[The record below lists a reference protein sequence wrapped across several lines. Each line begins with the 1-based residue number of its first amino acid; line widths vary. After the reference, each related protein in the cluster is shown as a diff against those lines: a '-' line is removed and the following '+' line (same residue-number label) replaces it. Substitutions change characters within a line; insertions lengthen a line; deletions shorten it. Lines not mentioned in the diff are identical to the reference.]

1 MEKSGSLVSQTAK
14 WDVGSQRT
22 SSLMGLGVGTRC
34 DVLQVSQIAERGP
47 VSCLGLGDSAPFPNL
62 WIFFL
67 SFFFVCVCGF
77 LVIFFWFVCLF
88 CFVFVLSTPSSPVG
102 IRNVGIPFRLLCFP
116 PSEGGRRS
124 WWTGQRV
131 PPEEGMLAQTLTE
144 GYVPPVLWPT
154 AISDFQHFNKHT
166 AFRLCLI
173 SQTVLPPPCFID
185 SFPHCL
191 CSELAAGFVSF
202 L

>member
-67 SFFFVCVCGF
+67 SFFFCVCVWFFGDFF
-77 LVIFFWFVCLF
+77 LVCLF
-88 CFVFVLSTPSSPVG
+88 VLFCFCFKHSLFPSGHQECGDPIQAPLFSSQWGWEKELVNRTKGTPWGRDAGPNPYRGVCATSVMAHSNFWLSA
-102 IRNVGIPFRLLCFP
+102 L
-116 PSEGGRRS
+116 
-124 WWTGQRV
+124 
-131 PPEEGMLAQTLTE
+131 
-144 GYVPPVLWPT
+144 
-154 AISDFQHFNKHT
+154 
-166 AFRLCLI
+166 
-173 SQTVLPPPCFID
+173 
-185 SFPHCL
+185 
-191 CSELAAGFVSF
+191 
-202 L
+202 